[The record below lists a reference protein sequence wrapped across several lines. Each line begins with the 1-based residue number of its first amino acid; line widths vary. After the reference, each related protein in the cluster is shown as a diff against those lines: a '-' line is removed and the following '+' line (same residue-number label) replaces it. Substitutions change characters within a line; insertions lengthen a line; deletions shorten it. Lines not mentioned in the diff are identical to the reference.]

1 MCATDLSDMVSA
13 QEIKFDLKQ
22 CQQED
27 DAVEPNKEDED
38 EFDVIIKLD
47 DLIAQSLLKKP
58 TPINQMTFGKQ
69 N

>member
-1 MCATDLSDMVSA
+1 MVSA

>member
-1 MCATDLSDMVSA
+1 MVSA

-27 DAVEPNKEDED
+27 DAVEPNKEGED

>member
-1 MCATDLSDMVSA
+1 MVSA

-27 DAVEPNKEDED
+27 DAVEPNKESED

-47 DLIAQSLLKKP
+47 DLIAQTLLKKP
-58 TPINQMTFGKQ
+58 TPINQMTFVKQ